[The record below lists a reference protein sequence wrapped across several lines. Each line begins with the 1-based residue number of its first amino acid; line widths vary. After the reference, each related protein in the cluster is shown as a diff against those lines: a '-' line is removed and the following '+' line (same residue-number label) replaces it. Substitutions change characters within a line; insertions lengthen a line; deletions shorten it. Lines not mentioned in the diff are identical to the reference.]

1 MTHLSNWV
9 EIPARDLNRASK
21 FYAGILGEELTPMEL
36 GGNRYALFPSN
47 DRFNCG
53 ALAQGEGYEPGAQG
67 PLVYL
72 DAGSDI
78 DAKAARVAEGGGTVI
93 LPKTYLG
100 PEAGYIVLFLDTEG
114 NRIGLQTM
122 G

>member
-9 EIPARDLNRASK
+9 EIPARDLNRAAA
-21 FYAGILGEELTPMEL
+21 FYAKVLGEELQPMEL
-36 GGNRYALFPSN
+36 GGTRYALFPSK

-53 ALAQGEGYEPGAQG
+53 AVAQGEGYEPGTQG

-72 DAGSDI
+72 DGGTDL
-78 DAKAARVAEGGGTVI
+78 DAKIARVTAAGGTII

-100 PEAGYIVLFLDTEG
+100 PEAGHIALFLDTEG
-114 NRIGLQTM
+114 NRIGLQTLS
-122 G
+122 

>member
-9 EIPARDLNRASK
+9 EIPARNLARASA
-21 FYAGILGEELTPMEL
+21 FYAKLFGEELHPMDL
-36 GGNRYALFPSN
+36 GGTHYALFPSS

-53 ALAQGEGYEPGAQG
+53 ALAQGEGYEPGTQG

-72 DAGSDI
+72 DGGPDL
-78 DAKAARVAEGGGTVI
+78 DAKLSRVVQGGGTV
-93 LPKTYLG
+93 LVPKTYLG
-100 PEAGYIVLFLDTEG
+100 VEAGYIALFTDTEG

-122 G
+122 E